1 MINGCRLAG
10 KGCKKHEDPET
21 MPFSTVEGKDLG
33 DVRLFTT
40 STCAWCDKMKELLSE
55 NGVKYHY
62 IDLDL
67 LDEEEREGRVEFLD
81 SIHPNWG
88 FPCLLFDKR
97 VLILGYREA
106 DIRRILGL
114 PAASEKKEKK
124 APEPVREEIMEIMER
139 LQRFSKK
146 KGASLNP
153 ETPITVKLIDGLLEN
168 QKRYGYWAC
177 PCRLVAGKRDEDK
190 DIICPCHYWEKDVAE
205 FGACYCGLYVSEKVI
220 AGEMTILSI

>member
-1 MINGCRLAG
+1 
-10 KGCKKHEDPET
+10 
-21 MPFSTVEGKDLG
+21 
-33 DVRLFTT
+33 
-40 STCAWCDKMKELLSE
+40 MKEFLSD
-55 NGVKYHY
+55 NGVKFHY

-88 FPCLLFDKR
+88 FPCLLFNKR

-114 PAASEKKEKK
+114 PAASGKREKKEEVV
-124 APEPVREEIMEIMER
+124 AGPVREEIKEIMDR
-139 LQRFSKK
+139 LQRFSQK

-153 ETPITVKLIDGLLEN
+153 DTAITVKLIDGLLEN

-177 PCRLVAGKRDEDK
+177 PCRLVAGKKEEDK
-190 DIICPCHYWEKDVAE
+190 DIICPCDYWEQDVEE
-205 FGACYCGLYVSEKVI
+205 FGACYCGLYVSEKVV
-220 AGEMTILSI
+220 AGEMTIKTVPERRRKRDTKPG